1 MVPVKVENRCFPFGM
16 ITEIRLTEYWAP
28 TGRGHDRGLT
38 DRSPGGGGVVV
49 RANPGLVGEVDGG
62 PDLYLSASS

>member
-1 MVPVKVENRCFPFGM
+1 MVPLKVENRCFPFRV
-16 ITEIRLTEYWAP
+16 ITEIMLTEYQAP

-38 DRSPGGGGVVV
+38 DRSPDGAGVVV

-62 PDLYLSASS
+62 PDLYLCASS